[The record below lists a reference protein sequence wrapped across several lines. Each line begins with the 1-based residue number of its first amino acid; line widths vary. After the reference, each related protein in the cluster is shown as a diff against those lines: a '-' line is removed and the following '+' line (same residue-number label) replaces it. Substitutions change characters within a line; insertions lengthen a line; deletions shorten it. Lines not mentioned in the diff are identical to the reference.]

1 MKITH
6 DLLVRRHACAEGIE
20 FLDKYYPDGVELIDL
35 LTDLSSSKYQ
45 LPVDFYYWGETNLG
59 FDDDY
64 EKQKRER
71 AMFERLLA
79 IDRSSAIVGSNRIKD
94 SYMVGHSKYVER
106 SRSVF
111 HSEHVSDSD
120 DVNGSA
126 RITKSH
132 GVFDSKFVSDSGEV
146 LFSVNVT
153 NSTNVINSH
162 YIVNSANILDSTNIV
177 DCRDCRTC
185 TNMDNSSFC
194 VDCNDSSNLIFCIG
208 IDNANSHIFNEK
220 VQPSVFQMVAE
231 QYKRIMPTRLRYAA
245 PYVPNSVLPQSIQV
259 DYDHRKYYRDIMESE
274 EIRSWIMSL
283 PHFSANVWYDM
294 THCRIN

>member
-35 LTDLSSSKYQ
+35 LTDLSGSKHQ

-59 FDDDY
+59 FDNDY

-71 AMFERLLA
+71 AMFEGLLA

-245 PYVPNSVLPQSIQV
+245 PYVPNSVLPQSAQV

-283 PHFSANVWYDM
+283 PHFSADVWYDM